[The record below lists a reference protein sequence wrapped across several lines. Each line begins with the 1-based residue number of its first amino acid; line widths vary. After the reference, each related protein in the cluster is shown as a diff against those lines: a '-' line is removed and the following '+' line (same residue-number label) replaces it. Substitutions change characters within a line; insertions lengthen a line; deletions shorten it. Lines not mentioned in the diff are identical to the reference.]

1 MQNNKEKKNVF
12 EIENLSF
19 AYDKHEVLNNLNLS
33 FHEGIVTT
41 MIGPNGCGKS
51 TLLQLMTKNLK
62 PEGGKI
68 LLQGEDIA
76 QIRQKQFAQS
86 VAVVHQY
93 NTAPP
98 DLTVEKLA
106 SYGRIPYHKMGVPF
120 DKAKDKTVSQL
131 SGGQKQ
137 RVWIAMALAQDA
149 KVLLLDEPTTNL
161 DITISFRFCG

>member
-62 PEGGKI
+62 PAGGKI

-76 QIRQKQFAQS
+76 QIRQ
-86 VAVVHQY
+86 
-93 NTAPP
+93 
-98 DLTVEKLA
+98 
-106 SYGRIPYHKMGVPF
+106 
-120 DKAKDKTVSQL
+120 
-131 SGGQKQ
+131 
-137 RVWIAMALAQDA
+137 
-149 KVLLLDEPTTNL
+149 
-161 DITISFRFCG
+161 

>member
-62 PEGGKI
+62 PAFFTSHISKA
-68 LLQGEDIA
+68 L
-76 QIRQKQFAQS
+76 QIRILHF
-86 VAVVHQY
+86 
-93 NTAPP
+93 
-98 DLTVEKLA
+98 L
-106 SYGRIPYHKMGVPF
+106 
-120 DKAKDKTVSQL
+120 
-131 SGGQKQ
+131 
-137 RVWIAMALAQDA
+137 
-149 KVLLLDEPTTNL
+149 
-161 DITISFRFCG
+161 FCRAFLI

>member
-62 PEGGKI
+62 PAGERFYYRERI
-68 LLQGEDIA
+68 LHKSGRSSLHSRLPWYISI
-76 QIRQKQFAQS
+76 IRRR
-86 VAVVHQY
+86 
-93 NTAPP
+93 
-98 DLTVEKLA
+98 
-106 SYGRIPYHKMGVPF
+106 RI
-120 DKAKDKTVSQL
+120 
-131 SGGQKQ
+131 
-137 RVWIAMALAQDA
+137 
-149 KVLLLDEPTTNL
+149 
-161 DITISFRFCG
+161 